1 MHRLNLT
8 IDETLYEKVRAVSF
22 IEKKSISQ
30 MIRESLSEYIEKNS
44 KTKEKASLILE
55 ADDEKEILSILA
67 NDEFISN
74 DEFKNK
80 FNLWLFHT
88 LNHLKKKFSKYD
100 RKLQEKIF
108 QAIQNIPEG
117 DIKRLTGDDIPP
129 IYRIRV
135 SKYRILFHM
144 NEEEV
149 QILKVDSR
157 GDIYK

>member
-1 MHRLNLT
+1 M
-8 IDETLYEKVRAVSF
+8 IISYSKSF
-22 IEKKSISQ
+22 E
-30 MIRESLSEYIEKNS
+30 
-44 KTKEKASLILE
+44 
-55 ADDEKEILSILA
+55 
-67 NDEFISN
+67 
-74 DEFKNK
+74 
-80 FNLWLFHT
+80 
-88 LNHLKKKFSKYD
+88 KKFSKYD

-157 GDIYK
+157 G